1 MQKTSKA
8 EELRERLSIE
18 MDHIKARMLEIK
30 AQARKLGLEARLDL
44 EKRVGSFEKAQAELK
59 AHIAEWAKAGEK
71 ATAEI
76 RKGLEKTANDL
87 KKAVDDVA
95 ARLK

>member
-1 MQKTSKA
+1 MQRTSKA
-8 EELRERLSIE
+8 DELRQRLSIE

-44 EKRVGSFEKAQAELK
+44 EKRLGPFEKAQEELK

-71 ATAEI
+71 ATADI
-76 RKGLEKTANDL
+76 RKRLEKGAKDL